1 MLGELHLIKD
11 CFQNEFDVFISMN
24 IRIFGRIKIFP
35 RTFSVNPLLTGGN
48 TRISIVMLE
57 IIFDHFSIMV
67 ILVIFFEWNEKMI
80 WSTFEIFQN
89 GDLDIFSI

>member
-11 CFQNEFDVFISMN
+11 CFQNEFDVFILMN

-35 RTFSVNPLLTGGN
+35 RTFLVNPLLTGGN

-57 IIFDHFSIMV
+57 IIFGHFLIMV

-80 WSTFEIFQN
+80 WSVLEIFQN